1 MGDLRLLHS
10 QNCTLNGQIRQ
21 VGGMAKPNRIKELE
35 VQHGDLTQVIPRAV
49 NQAGSVKE
57 AAKRLG
63 VSDSTLSVWLKKNG
77 YRLITICMKEMQV
90 DQ

>member
-1 MGDLRLLHS
+1 
-10 QNCTLNGQIRQ
+10 
-21 VGGMAKPNRIKELE
+21 MAKPNRIRELE
-35 VQHGDLTQVIPRAV
+35 EKHGDLSQVIPRLV
-49 NQAGSVKE
+49 NQVGSVKE

-77 YRLITICMKEMQV
+77 YRLITVCLKEMQL